1 MSRQVLADV
10 GILAGGDMT
19 PEAAL
24 TKLSYVLSKSGLTH
38 EEKKTVSDFM
48 EFLLYLLHIDIFRS

>member
-48 EFLLYLLHIDIFRS
+48 EFLLYLIYIDIFRS

>member
-48 EFLLYLLHIDIFRS
+48 EF